1 MDTIESFSEFLRK
14 IEVPNFLVIGIVI
27 IVIWL
32 LVSGIRK
39 GLKKRGENRDSE
51 ENEDEDEKD
60 DKGDNGN
67 E

>member
-14 IEVPNFLVIGIVI
+14 IGAHNFLGIGIVV

-39 GLKKRGENRDSE
+39 GLRKRGKNRGSE
-51 ENEDEDEKD
+51 KNEDEKD
-60 DKGDNGN
+60 KKDENGN
-67 E
+67 GK